1 MSEQISKFGIHIS
14 SDKLRLYADILQYKD
29 IVYFENSVFKSLF
42 QPETIYQELTRE
54 LLYIEDGK

>member
-29 IVYFENSVFKSLF
+29 IVYF
-42 QPETIYQELTRE
+42 
-54 LLYIEDGK
+54 